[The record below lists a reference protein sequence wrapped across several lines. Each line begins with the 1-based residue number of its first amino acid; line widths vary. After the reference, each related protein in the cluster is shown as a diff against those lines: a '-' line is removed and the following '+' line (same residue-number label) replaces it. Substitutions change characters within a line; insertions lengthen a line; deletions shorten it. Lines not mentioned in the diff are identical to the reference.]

1 MTKSTTELP
10 VNINKKKIVEQNI
23 DFPEFD
29 EADLIR
35 LDMNIIE
42 YPLFSRNRKREKN
55 QILKYYF
62 NNNKS
67 KYIEITPSAGDVV
80 PGEFEKSVFI
90 SLTRILKDR
99 GYPSKFVT
107 TGREIL
113 NRMDI
118 SEASKKKLHSQVK
131 NALIRMSKSSY
142 EFNNTLYSSKE
153 KALLNTQTVTK
164 ILEVEI
170 ITKMD
175 LKDTTKYSESDLKNY
190 SKFLNDGRVKEIFV
204 ISFGNHFYDN
214 IVTKGYLVYSAPE
227 LLGLRTNGAA
237 MDIYLLITKL
247 RKNELYLKRGLMR
260 LAGSTGFK
268 FNGTTNIRRTKNSIE
283 KACEL
288 LKEKKLI
295 KDFNIEETSNW
306 KTAYI
311 EFFFG
316 EEHNKIKQENFYTE
330 RSLFDDI
337 YVSQS
342 DAFQSLDQQNKDIID
357 YIDVQPRQEIS
368 DDEVDYVFSKLPYS
382 IKRLKT
388 SKVYITGSL
397 KTYGTKRILQAIEYT
412 KQNAK
417 SKPFIYLKKAIEFNY
432 GSKLEVIV
440 PTKFKQQAVLELS
453 KPKIEFSRE
462 VIFNKF
468 MEFSV
473 EKQKKLKELA
483 LADALRKISIHK
495 SKENIY
501 EVMHSSIVN
510 TFENDFEKNIT
521 DWLLKVKYF
530 ENQMLE
536 KKEVVAKKQEEEIP
550 IEKINIQEDIKEQ
563 SEYLDN
569 KEIKKYIDNAIEL
582 YADIVDITNDK
593 RIVLKKEIAKIILPF
608 ALRNKLTKEKLEE
621 LLQQEIEKL

>member
-1 MTKSTTELP
+1 M
-10 VNINKKKIVEQNI
+10 
-23 DFPEFD
+23 
-29 EADLIR
+29 
-35 LDMNIIE
+35 
-42 YPLFSRNRKREKN
+42 
-55 QILKYYF
+55 
-62 NNNKS
+62 
-67 KYIEITPSAGDVV
+67 
-80 PGEFEKSVFI
+80 
-90 SLTRILKDR
+90 
-99 GYPSKFVT
+99 
-107 TGREIL
+107 
-113 NRMDI
+113 
-118 SEASKKKLHSQVK
+118 
-131 NALIRMSKSSY
+131 
-142 EFNNTLYSSKE
+142 
-153 KALLNTQTVTK
+153 
-164 ILEVEI
+164 
-170 ITKMD
+170 
-175 LKDTTKYSESDLKNY
+175 
-190 SKFLNDGRVKEIFV
+190 
-204 ISFGNHFYDN
+204 
-214 IVTKGYLVYSAPE
+214 
-227 LLGLRTNGAA
+227 
-237 MDIYLLITKL
+237 
-247 RKNELYLKRGLMR
+247 
-260 LAGSTGFK
+260 
-268 FNGTTNIRRTKNSIE
+268 
-283 KACEL
+283 
-288 LKEKKLI
+288 
-295 KDFNIEETSNW
+295 
-306 KTAYI
+306 
-311 EFFFG
+311 
-316 EEHNKIKQENFYTE
+316 
-330 RSLFDDI
+330 
-337 YVSQS
+337 SQS

-388 SKVYITGSL
+388 SKIYITGSL

-440 PTKFKQQAVLELS
+440 PTKFKQQAALELS

>member
-1 MTKSTTELP
+1 MTKSKTELT
-10 VNINKKKIVEQNI
+10 VDINKKKIVEQNI

-170 ITKMD
+170 ITKLD
-175 LKDTTKYSESDLKNY
+175 LKDTAKYSESDLKNY

-288 LKEKKLI
+288 LRERNLI
-295 KDFNIEETSNW
+295 KDFHIEETSSW

-316 EEHNKIKQENFYTE
+316 EEHNKIKQDNFYLE
-330 RSLFDDI
+330 KNLFDDI

-342 DAFQSLDQQNKDIID
+342 DAFHSLDQSKDVIEYADI
-357 YIDVQPRQEIS
+357 QPRQEIT
-368 DDEVDYVFSKLPYS
+368 DDEIEYVFNKLPYS

-388 SKVYITGSL
+388 SKVYIIGSL

-432 GSKLEVIV
+432 GSKLEVTV
-440 PTKFKQQAVLELS
+440 PTEFKQQTALEFT
-453 KPKIEFSRE
+453 KPKLEFSRE

-468 MEFSV
+468 MELPT
-473 EKQKKLKELA
+473 EEQRRLKEMA
-483 LADALRKISIHK
+483 LSEALKKINIHK
-495 SKENIY
+495 AKGGLY
-501 EVMHSSIVN
+501 EIMHKSIIN
-510 TFENDFEKNIT
+510 TFENDLEKSIT
-521 DWLLKVKYF
+521 DWLVEVKYF
-530 ENQMLE
+530 ENQPKE
-536 KKEVVAKKQEEEIP
+536 KTPIIEKNKKEIIPEIVEPQKEVKEEI
-550 IEKINIQEDIKEQ
+550 Q
-563 SEYLDN
+563 YLEN
-569 KEIKKYIDNAIEL
+569 KEIKKHIDDAIEL
-582 YADIVDITNDK
+582 YADIVDMTNEK
-593 RIVLKKEIAKIILPF
+593 RIEIKKEIAKTILPF
-608 ALRNKLTKEKLEE
+608 ALKNKLTKEKLEE